1 MAGWG
6 VRPRP
11 RPLKGRAEM
20 TGNAIRIGILGAS
33 GYTGAELLR
42 LLLRHPA
49 AEIRLLTA
57 ERQAGKDIAEV
68 FPQLAGQ
75 GLPRL
80 VKIEEADFSA
90 LDMIFCAL
98 PHGTTQ
104 EVIAALPSDLKVV
117 DLSADFRLADPA
129 TYAQW
134 YGREHQAPDL
144 QKEAVYG
151 LTELARE
158 AVTKA
163 RLVANPGCYPTPCQ
177 LALVPLIEAGAIE
190 TDQIIIDA
198 KSGVTGA
205 GRAPKEASLYAE
217 VGEGIHAYALAGH
230 RHAPEIEQG
239 LTAAAGRPV
248 TVNFTPH
255 LMPMNRGILETI
267 YVELANGG
275 DAEDLRKI
283 LSERY
288 AEEPFVTLL
297 PEGVAP
303 ATRHVR
309 GTNLCQLGVFADRRP
324 GHAVLVGVEDNLVK
338 GASGQAVQNMNLMT
352 GQPETA
358 GLDQLALFP

>member
-1 MAGWG
+1 
-6 VRPRP
+6 
-11 RPLKGRAEM
+11 M
-20 TGNAIRIGILGAS
+20 TANAIRIGILGAS

-68 FPQLAGQ
+68 FPHLGGR

-80 VKIEEADFSA
+80 VKIGEADFSA
-90 LDMIFCAL
+90 LDMVFCAL

-104 EVIAALPSDLKVV
+104 EVIAALPADLKVV

-129 TYAQW
+129 VYAEW
-134 YGREHQAPDL
+134 YGREHQAPEL
-144 QKEAVYG
+144 QTQAVYG

-158 AVTKA
+158 AVAKA

-190 TDQIIIDA
+190 ADEIVIDA

-205 GRAPKEASLYAE
+205 GRAPKESSLYAE

-267 YVELANGG
+267 YVKLANGSG
-275 DAEDLRKI
+275 ADGLREI
-283 LSERY
+283 LARRY
-288 AEEPFVTLL
+288 NGEPFVRVL

-303 ATRHVR
+303 ATRQVR
-309 GTNLCQLGVFADRRP
+309 GTNDCLLAVFPDRRP

-352 GQPETA
+352 DQPETA